1 MKKYLQLTIV
11 ILCAALCFN
20 SCASYKDIRITDAQM
35 EQFKPGAGSL
45 GFRFIL
51 TIDNPASKL
60 DIHDIT
66 GTLKLKGK
74 PVASLT
80 CDNMYLKAR
89 SINEVEVNIVGK
101 LYEGLDFTTLFSL
114 TKAQNL
120 RELTVDL
127 DAGCTTGLGLKR
139 VIKYRDVKV
148 TDLVNGKQ

>member
-80 CDNMYLKAR
+80 CNDIYLKAR
-89 SINEVEVNIVGK
+89 SENEVEVSIVGK
-101 LYEGLDFTTLFSL
+101 LLDGLDFNTLFSL

-120 RELTVDL
+120 KELTLDL
-127 DAGCTTGLGLKR
+127 DAGCVIGLGIKR
-139 VIKYRDVKV
+139 QMKYRDVKV
-148 TDLVNGKQ
+148 SEIINGRQ